1 MYRIT
6 AINNE
11 PDTDE
16 EDYSKVTQEAEVSA
30 LMNITSINI
39 KLASLDFPGIL
50 IGLYHIF
57 WRLLL
62 RFSLSFENAFCNRNR
77 RRQF

>member
-16 EDYSKVTQEAEVSA
+16 EDCSKVTQEAEVSA
-30 LMNITSINI
+30 MM
-39 KLASLDFPGIL
+39 P
-50 IGLYHIF
+50 
-57 WRLLL
+57 
-62 RFSLSFENAFCNRNR
+62 
-77 RRQF
+77 

>member
-16 EDYSKVTQEAEVSA
+16 EDCPQVTQEAEVSVF
-30 LMNITSINI
+30 MTITSINI
-39 KLASLDFPGIL
+39 NFQYPNLIIDIKLMINAIFVIFP
-50 IGLYHIF
+50 
-57 WRLLL
+57 
-62 RFSLSFENAFCNRNR
+62 SSENVFDDACNC
-77 RRQF
+77 